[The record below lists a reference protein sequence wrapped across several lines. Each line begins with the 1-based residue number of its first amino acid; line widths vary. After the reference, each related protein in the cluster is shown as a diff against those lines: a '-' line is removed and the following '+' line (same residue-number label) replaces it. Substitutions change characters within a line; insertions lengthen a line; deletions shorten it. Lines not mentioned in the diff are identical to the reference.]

1 MTTQN
6 VTMQSDLRIF
16 KSDNNVT
23 IKAMSSAA
31 SFRSTCLT
39 IFEKMLNTV
48 PAGTTLSSPIG
59 PRPWITKETHLD
71 LSPSGVLRFS
81 GNISTQSKAAGA
93 APATASYAFLTSSG
107 STAKTG
113 TSQAGRKSA
122 LFYKA
127 GRGC

>member
-1 MTTQN
+1 
-6 VTMQSDLRIF
+6 MQSDLRIF
-16 KSDNNVT
+16 TSDQNVT
-23 IKAMSSAA
+23 INAMSSAA
-31 SFRSTCLT
+31 SFRNTCLT

-71 LSPSGVLRFS
+71 LSPSGVVQFS

-93 APATASYAFLTSSG
+93 APATASYVYLTNSG

-127 GRGC
+127 DQGC